1 MRHAISACRFFYKMQ
16 SSRLQNLFLGG
27 GRSQLFRE
35 KCLNFVCRCL
45 QKGPAHDH
53 RSRQKSSEMPNFCLP
68 HPPKR
73 PHATLEVDKNRAKSP
88 KFVYCPVPRNRTD
101 SSAVI
106 LGSAAKISLH
116 EAHLHSALS
125 KCSSASPLHP
135 KALDFTKKEP
145 PKIGRF
151 LRCAAFI
158 FFSVIRS

>member
-1 MRHAISACRFFYKMQ
+1 MPFRHVAFFIKCRARGRGIC
-16 SSRLQNLFLGG
+16 SCSG

-45 QKGPAHDH
+45 QKGRTRP
-53 RSRQKSSEMPNFCLP
+53 RSRQKSREVSEFCLP
-68 HPPKR
+68 LPPKR
-73 PHATLEVDKNRAKSP
+73 ARATIEVDKNRVKYLD
-88 KFVYCPVPRNRTD
+88 FVYRNLQNRAT

-116 EAHLHSALS
+116 AAHLHSALS
-125 KCSSASPLHP
+125 KCSIASPLHP
-135 KALDFTKKEP
+135 KALDFTKKKP

>member
-1 MRHAISACRFFYKMQ
+1 MFY
-16 SSRLQNLFLGG
+16 
-27 GRSQLFRE
+27 
-35 KCLNFVCRCL
+35 RCL
-45 QKGPAHDH
+45 ENLRAALK
-53 RSRQKSSEMPNFCLP
+53 
-68 HPPKR
+68 
-73 PHATLEVDKNRAKSP
+73 VDKNRAKSP
-88 KFVYCPVPRNRTD
+88 NFVYRATTKTAPPP
-101 SSAVI
+101 SAVI

-116 EAHLHSALS
+116 AAHLHSALS

>member
-1 MRHAISACRFFYKMQ
+1 RASPKVEQ
-16 SSRLQNLFLGG
+16 KSKNW
-27 GRSQLFRE
+27 E
-35 KCLNFVCRCL
+35 KCSTAASKICARVSGSRTKK
-45 QKGPAHDH
+45 QKLGKIFY
-53 RSRQKSSEMPNFCLP
+53 R
-68 HPPKR
+68 
-73 PHATLEVDKNRAKSP
+73 ATPKNRA
-88 KFVYCPVPRNRTD
+88 D

-116 EAHLHSALS
+116 AAHLHSALS
-125 KCSSASPLHP
+125 KCSIASPLHP

>member
-16 SSRLQNLFLGG
+16 SSRMRNLFLGG
-27 GRSQLFRE
+27 GRSQLFRAILSTAAP
-35 KCLNFVCRCL
+35 KKAPRDF
-45 QKGPAHDH
+45 
-53 RSRQKSSEMPNFCLP
+53 RSRQKWSKKPEFCLP
-68 HPPKR
+68 LPPKKAR
-73 PHATLEVDKNRAKSP
+73 GLVSRQ
-88 KFVYCPVPRNRTD
+88 
-101 SSAVI
+101 

-116 EAHLHSALS
+116 AAHLHSALS
-125 KCSSASPLHP
+125 KCSIASPLHP